1 MKNKINTKADA
12 KRSKT
17 ITLRDYYLS
26 LPKAK
31 VIAPRKDFLERIAS
45 KCEVTISTARN
56 WVMYGM
62 KPQKPSHVEVIAHE
76 TGLSADQL
84 FNHN

>member
-1 MKNKINTKADA
+1 MKNKTNTKNGAE
-12 KRSKT
+12 RSET

-31 VIAPRKDFLERIAS
+31 VIAPRKEFLESIAK

-62 KPQKPSHVEVIAHE
+62 KPQKQSHVEVISRE
-76 TGLSADQL
+76 TGLPADRL